1 MYTILSISDS
11 DKHRN
16 IAIQEYEKRLGKMV
30 YIENIKPAKNGSQ
43 EQIIKQDTEN
53 IIQILNKKYQQ
64 HYKILMS
71 KDGKLATTEEL
82 EKLIHKPN
90 HVVFIIGWPYGLQ
103 ENQLN
108 SIINEK
114 IWLWKITLPHWL
126 AKLTLIEQ
134 IYRSETIRSG
144 KSYHY

>member
-16 IAIQEYEKRLGKMV
+16 SAIQEYEKRLGKMV
-30 YIENIKPAKNGSQ
+30 CIENIKPAKNWSQ

-71 KDGKLATTEEL
+71 KDGKLLTTEEL
-82 EKLIHKPN
+82 EKTVHKQN
-90 HVVFIIGWPYGLQ
+90 HVVFIIWWPYGLQ
-103 ENQLN
+103 ENQLD
-108 SIINEK
+108 SITNEK

-134 IYRSETIRSG
+134 IYRCETIRSG

>member
-11 DKHRN
+11 DKHR
-16 IAIQEYEKRLGKMV
+16 ISAIQEYQKRLGKMV
-30 YIENIKPAKNGSQ
+30 CMENIKPSKNWSQ

-64 HYKILMS
+64 YYKILMS
-71 KDGKLATTEEL
+71 KDGKLVNTETFEN
-82 EKLIHKPN
+82 IVHKPN
-90 HVVFIIGWPYGLQ
+90 HVVFIIWWPYGLD

-108 SIINEK
+108 QIINEK
-114 IWLWKITLPHWL
+114 IWFGKITLPHWL

>member
-1 MYTILSISDS
+1 MCTILSISDS

-16 IAIQEYEKRLGKMV
+16 TAIQEYQKRLGKMIV
-30 YIENIKPAKNGSQ
+30 IENIKPAKNWTR
-43 EQIIKQDTEN
+43 EQIIQKDTEN

-71 KDGKLATTEEL
+71 KDGKLTTTEEL
-82 EKLIHKPN
+82 EKTIHKPN
-90 HVVFIIGWPYGLQ
+90 HVIFIIGWPYGLN
-103 ENQLN
+103 ENQLD

>member
-1 MYTILSISDS
+1 MYTILSISNS

-16 IAIQEYEKRLGKMV
+16 SAIQEYEKRLGKSV
-30 YIENIKPAKNGSQ
+30 SIENIKPAKNGSRD
-43 EQIIKQDTEN
+43 QIIQQDTEN
-53 IIQILNKKYQQ
+53 IIQMLNKKYKD

-71 KDGKLATTEEL
+71 KDGKLMTTEEL
-82 EKLIHKPN
+82 EKIIHKQN
-90 HVVFIIGWPYGLQ
+90 HVIFIIGWPYGLQ
-103 ENQLN
+103 ENQLT

-114 IWLWKITLPHWL
+114 IWFGKITLPHWL

-134 IYRSETIRSG
+134 IYRCETIRSG

>member
-16 IAIQEYEKRLGKMV
+16 SAIQEYEKRLGKMIT
-30 YIENIKPAKNGSQ
+30 IENIKPAKNGNR
-43 EQIIKQDTEN
+43 EQIIQQDTEN

-71 KDGKLATTEEL
+71 KDGKLLTTEEL
-82 EKLIHKPN
+82 EKVIHKQN
-90 HVVFIIGWPYGLQ
+90 HVVCIIWWPFGLN
-103 ENQLN
+103 ENQL
-108 SIINEK
+108 SWIINEK
-114 IWLWKITLPHWL
+114 IWFGKITLPHWL
-126 AKLTLIEQ
+126 AKLTLVEQ
-134 IYRSETIRSG
+134 IYRCETIRSG

>member
-16 IAIQEYEKRLGKMV
+16 SAIQEYEKRLGKLIN
-30 YIENIKPAKNGSQ
+30 IENIKPSKNWTH

-53 IIQILNKKYQQ
+53 IIQILWKKYQN
-64 HYKILMS
+64 HHKILMS
-71 KDGKLATTEEL
+71 KDGKLTTTEEL
-82 EKLIHKPN
+82 EKTIHKYN
-90 HVVFIIGWPYGLQ
+90 HVVFIIWWPYWLN
-103 ENQLN
+103 ENQLS

-114 IWLWKITLPHWL
+114 IWFGKITLPHWL
-126 AKLTLIEQ
+126 AKLTLAEQ
-134 IYRSETIRSG
+134 IYRCETIRSG

>member
-1 MYTILSISDS
+1 MI
-11 DKHRN
+11 
-16 IAIQEYEKRLGKMV
+16 V
-30 YIENIKPAKNGSQ
+30 IENIKPAKNWTR
-43 EQIIKQDTEN
+43 EQIIQKDTEN

-71 KDGKLATTEEL
+71 KDGKLTTTEQL
-82 EKLIHKPN
+82 EKTIHKPN
-90 HVVFIIGWPYGLQ
+90 HVIFIIGWPYGLN
-103 ENQLN
+103 ENQLD

>member
-11 DKHRN
+11 DKHRKS
-16 IAIQEYEKRLGKMV
+16 AIQEYEKRLGKTIT
-30 YIENIKPAKNGSQ
+30 IENNKPAKNWTR
-43 EQIIKQDTEN
+43 EQIIQKDTEN

-64 HYKILMS
+64 HYKIMMS
-71 KDGKLATTEEL
+71 KDGELIDTESL

-90 HVVFIIGWPYGLQ
+90 HVVFIIGGPYGLD
-103 ENQLN
+103 ETQLN
-108 SIINEK
+108 QVVDKK
-114 IWLWKITLPHWL
+114 IWFGKNTLPHWL

-134 IYRSETIRSG
+134 IYRCETIRSG

>member
-16 IAIQEYEKRLGKMV
+16 SAIQEYEKRLGKMV
-30 YIENIKPAKNGSQ
+30 CIENIKPAKNGSQ

-71 KDGKLATTEEL
+71 KDGKLLTTEEL
-82 EKLIHKPN
+82 EKTVHKQN
-90 HVVFIIGWPYGLQ
+90 HVVFIIGGPYGLQ
-103 ENQLN
+103 ENQLD
-108 SIINEK
+108 SITNEK
-114 IWLWKITLPHWL
+114 IGLGKITLPHGL

-134 IYRSETIRSG
+134 IYRCETIRSG